1 MLISISSIQQHF
13 EESLDVNDISEKL
26 TMVGIEVDS
35 VNKCDFESL
44 DDKIVVG
51 QIKNIKKHPNA
62 DKLQICEVDTSDEM
76 LSIICGA
83 SNINNGDV
91 VPVAKIGSKLPNGLK
106 IKKSKIRDEESFG
119 MLCSLDELGQ
129 PYQMDNGILI
139 LSTDFETGEPLNKS
153 KNLNDYIL
161 DIGITPNRGDCLSSL
176 GIAREISSIIKKN
189 IKSNYDYKDFI
200 YDIKSDSNKLNVII
214 DSDDVRRY
222 CLAKI
227 DNLIVTDSPFWLKNS
242 LAKFGISSVNNLV
255 DATNYFMITTGQP
268 LHAFDYD
275 LIDKSKIYISDKID
289 SEIETLSNNICKTKG
304 FLSISDGSGPIAV
317 AGVIGGKRT
326 SISHKTKC
334 IFLECASFKPSAIR
348 KSSKN
353 LNIATDS
360 SFRFERDISEHLT
373 SKNLDYAIQLIK
385 KLCGGDLT
393 KEIFDSN
400 PNLKY
405 EKHLR
410 LELNKIPKR
419 IGIDIEKNKIIK
431 ILAGI
436 DINMIGGEND
446 HVIFSIPPYRTDI
459 NYDHDLIEEIARIN
473 GLNSIPNISPK
484 IPISEKPKS
493 NFPSKRILKNKLR
506 TTLSSV
512 GLSEVINFSF
522 IDNNKFSGNSSNDI
536 KILNPLSNE
545 TTTLRNSTLQSLL
558 GNALYNINRGSESV
572 GIFEISKVFDKNYQ
586 NNEFLELGIVSSV
599 ARNDLYWDK
608 AEIGFYDLKGIIQK
622 IFSSLSIN
630 VTNISY
636 DELSKEE
643 NKIYHPGKSANINI
657 SDNTVGSLGE
667 IHPKV
672 LQQFQIKKP
681 IIGALINLDSL
692 DNLVPSNKQMNKF
705 SNFPQVKRD
714 FSLIIDSNISA
725 GKIIDEIS
733 DLNIDI
739 LKDVKIFDSFRS
751 SKFGDGKIS
760 LSFSLTFESANKTL
774 EDAEIVEATES
785 IIKNLQNKFNFEVR
799 S

>member
-1 MLISISSIQQHF
+1 MLIPISSIQQHF
-13 EESLDVNDISEKL
+13 EDSLDVNDISEKL

-44 DDKIVVG
+44 DNKIVVG

-62 DKLQICEVDTSDEM
+62 DKLQICEVDTKDEL

-83 SNINNGDV
+83 SNINNGDI

-106 IKKSKIRDEESFG
+106 IKKSKIRDQESFG

-139 LSTDFETGEPLNKS
+139 MSTDFEIGEPINKS
-153 KNLNDYIL
+153 RNLNDYIL

-189 IKSNYDYKDFI
+189 IKSEYDYKDFI
-200 YDIKSDSNKLNVII
+200 YDLKSDSNKLNVTI

-227 DNLIVTDSPFWLKNS
+227 DNLIVTKSPFWLKNS

-268 LHAFDYD
+268 LHAFDSD
-275 LIDKSKIYISDKID
+275 LIDKSKIHISDKID
-289 SEIETLSNNICKTKG
+289 SEIETLSNDICKTKG
-304 FLSISDGSGPIAV
+304 SLSIFDGSGPIAV
-317 AGVIGGKRT
+317 AGVVGGKRT
-326 SISHKTKC
+326 SISHETKC
-334 IFLECASFKPSAIR
+334 IFLECASFEPSAIR

-353 LNIATDS
+353 LNITTDS

-373 SKNLDYAIQLIK
+373 AKNLEYAIQLIK
-385 KLCGGDLT
+385 KLCGGDLAN
-393 KEIFDSN
+393 EFFDSS
-400 PNLKY
+400 PDLKY
-405 EKHLR
+405 EKKVSLN
-410 LELNKIPKR
+410 LNKIPKR

-431 ILAGI
+431 ILASI
-436 DINMIGGEND
+436 NINMINDEND

-473 GLNSIPNISPK
+473 GLNSIPNITPK

-493 NFPSKRILKNKLR
+493 NFSSKRILKNKLR
-506 TTLSSV
+506 TILSSV

-536 KILNPLSNE
+536 KILNPLSND
-545 TTTLRNSTLQSLL
+545 TATLRNSTLQSLL

-572 GIFEISKVFDKNYQ
+572 AIFEISKVFDKNYQ
-586 NNEFLELGIVSSV
+586 NNECLELGIVSSV

-608 AEIGFYDLKGIIQK
+608 AEVGFYDLKGIIQK

-630 VTNISY
+630 PSDISY

-643 NKIYHPGKSANINI
+643 NKIYHPGKSTKINI
-657 SDNTVGSLGE
+657 LDNTVGSLGE

-681 IIGALINLDSL
+681 IIGALINLDLL
-692 DNLVPSNKQMNKF
+692 DDLVPSNKQMNKF

-714 FSLIIDSNISA
+714 FSLIMDSTISA
-725 GKIIDEIS
+725 GKITDEIS
-733 DLNIDI
+733 NLNIDI
-739 LKDVKIFDSFRS
+739 LKDVKIFDSFKS
-751 SKFGDGKIS
+751 SKFGDDKIS
-760 LSFSLTFESANKTL
+760 LSFSLTFESTNKTL
-774 EDAEIVEATES
+774 EDAEIVEATDS
-785 IIKNLQNKFNFEVR
+785 IIKSLQNKFNFEVR
-799 S
+799 N